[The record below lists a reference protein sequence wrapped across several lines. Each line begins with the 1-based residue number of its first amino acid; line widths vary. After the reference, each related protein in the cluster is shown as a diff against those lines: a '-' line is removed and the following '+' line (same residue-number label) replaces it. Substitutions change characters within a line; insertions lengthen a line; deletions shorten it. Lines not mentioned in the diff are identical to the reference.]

1 MRLADIVSAPWA
13 ITQEMFDEVQGIYAR
28 HCRGDKIDIS
38 GIEARIGAPL
48 KNTRNQL
55 QVEDGVAIISLEGVL
70 AKRANLFMQIS
81 GGTSYQIAGQQLTDA
96 LSDPAVHSIVLAIDS
111 PGGTVDGT
119 QALAD
124 QVFAARGKKPI
135 VAVADGVMAS
145 AAYWVGSAADK
156 VYITGDTTLTGSIGV
171 IMTHTDYSAADM
183 ANGVRKTEIKAGK
196 YKQMGSSN
204 APLGMAEKDTLQAM
218 VDANYKVFLSAVA
231 RNRGEDINTVNSE
244 MAEGRMF
251 LGRAAIDAGL
261 VDGVS
266 TLDQV
271 CAALCDDQEPPT
283 GAPGSSMSA
292 SAGVASQPQVDKPT
306 TEQTMDKLTVD
317 SVRKDA
323 PDVAKAL
330 IDEGIAQGR
339 AAGLVEGQKAE
350 TQRIVDL
357 EALIEPGNEKLIAAF
372 KADGKTSGPD
382 AAFKLHVA
390 ANEARKAKLKDLNS
404 DAAGAQAASGGN
416 PPANDPNAVADFNPH
431 AIARKARAHKEAQR
445 ALGLDISDSEA
456 VAYVTAKKEA

>member
-28 HCRGDKIDIS
+28 HCRGEKIDIS
-38 GIEARIGAPL
+38 GIEARLGQPL

-96 LSDPAVHSIVLAIDS
+96 LADPAVHSIVLAIDS

-135 VAVADGVMAS
+135 IAVADGIMAS
-145 AAYWVGSAADK
+145 AAYWIGSAADK
-156 VYITGDTTLTGSIGV
+156 VYITGDTTVTGSIGV

-231 RNRGEDINTVNSE
+231 RNRDEDIGTVNSD

-266 TLDQV
+266 TLDQI
-271 CAALCDDQEPPT
+271 CAALCDDDEGEPPA
-283 GAPGSSMSA
+283 GGSSA
-292 SAGVASQPQVDKPT
+292 SAGVASQPAINQPT
-306 TEQTMDKLTVD
+306 TEQPMDKLTVD

-350 TQRIVDL
+350 ATRIADL
-357 EALIEPGNEKLIAAF
+357 DALMEPGNEKLIAAF
-372 KADGKTSGPD
+372 KADGKTSGPE
-382 AAFKLHVA
+382 AAFKLQVA

-404 DAAGAQAASGGN
+404 DAASALTSHGGS
-416 PPANDPNAVADFNPH
+416 PPANDPKVADFNPH
-431 AIARKARAHKEAQR
+431 AVARKAQAHKEAQR
-445 ALGLDISDSEA
+445 VLGIDISDSEA
-456 VAYVTAKKEA
+456 VAFVTAKKEA

>member
-13 ITQEMFDEVQGIYAR
+13 ITQEMFDEVQSIYAR
-28 HCRGDKIDIS
+28 HCRGEKIDIS

-55 QVEDGVAIISLEGVL
+55 QVEDGVAIISIEGVL

-81 GGTSYQIAGQQLTDA
+81 GGTSYQIAGQQLADA
-96 LSDPAVHSIVLAIDS
+96 LADPAVHSIVLAIDS

-135 VAVADGVMAS
+135 VAVADGIMAS
-145 AAYWVGSAADK
+145 AAYWIGSAADQ
-156 VYITGDTTLTGSIGV
+156 VYITGDTTLVGSIGV
-171 IMTHTDYSAADM
+171 ITTHTDSSAREM
-183 ANGVRKTEIKAGK
+183 QQGIRTTPIKAGK
-196 YKQMGSSN
+196 YKQMGASN

-231 RNRGEDINTVNSE
+231 RNRGVDIDTVNSD

-251 LGRAAIDAGL
+251 LGQAAVQAGL

-271 CAALCDDQEPPT
+271 CADLCDDQNAPT

-292 SAGVASQPQVDKPT
+292 SAGVASQPGIDPTT

-330 IDEGIAQGR
+330 KDEGIAEGR

-382 AAFKLHVA
+382 AAFKLQVA
-390 ANEARKAKLKDLNS
+390 ANEARKAKLKDLRT
-404 DAAGAQAASGGN
+404 DAVAAGTPGARTPTDEGDKKPEVVDYSLVRRAQSYQDEQHAKGINVSAAD
-416 PPANDPNAVADFNPH
+416 AL
-431 AIARKARAHKEAQR
+431 AHVKGA
-445 ALGLDISDSEA
+445 A
-456 VAYVTAKKEA
+456 

>member
-13 ITQEMFDEVQGIYAR
+13 ITQEMFDEVQSIYAR
-28 HCRGDKIDIS
+28 HCRGDKLDLEAFEVATGVKLKGGKTPVQMQDGGIAVIS
-38 GIEARIGAPL
+38 I
-48 KNTRNQL
+48 
-55 QVEDGVAIISLEGVL
+55 EGVL

-81 GGTSYQIAGQQLTDA
+81 GGTSMQIAGQQFSDA
-96 LSDPAVHSIVLAIDS
+96 MADPSVKAIVLAIDS

-124 QVFAARGKKPI
+124 QVFAARGKGKPI
-135 VAVADGVMAS
+135 CAVADGIMAS
-145 AAYWVGSAADK
+145 AAYWIGSAADK
-156 VYITGDTTLTGSIGV
+156 VYISGDTTLVGSIGV
-171 IMTHTDYSAADM
+171 ITTHTDSSAREM
-183 ANGVRKTEIKAGK
+183 QQGIRTTSIKAGK

-231 RNRGEDINTVNSE
+231 RNRGEDVDTVHSE
-244 MAEGRMF
+244 MAEGRVF
-251 LGRAAIDAGL
+251 LGQAAVQAGL

-271 CAALCDDQEPPT
+271 CAALCDDQDPPT

-292 SAGVASQPQVDKPT
+292 SAGVASQPGIDPTT

-330 IDEGIAQGR
+330 KDEGIAEGR

-382 AAFKLHVA
+382 AAFKLQVA
-390 ANEARKAKLKDLNS
+390 ANEARKAKLKDLQT
-404 DAAGAQAASGGN
+404 DAAGAGTSGARPAEDKPGAKKDPTPEQIQAAGLYIDEMHAKGVEV
-416 PPANDPNAVADFNPH
+416 NAAQ
-431 AIARKARAHKEAQR
+431 ALAHVMKGAQ
-445 ALGLDISDSEA
+445 
-456 VAYVTAKKEA
+456 